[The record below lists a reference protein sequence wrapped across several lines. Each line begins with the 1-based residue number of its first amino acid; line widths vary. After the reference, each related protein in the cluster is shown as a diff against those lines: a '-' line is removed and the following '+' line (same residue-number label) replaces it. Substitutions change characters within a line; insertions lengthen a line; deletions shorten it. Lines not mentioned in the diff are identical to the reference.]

1 MADLRNQRQL
11 DPADSVDIE
20 AIARHPDFE
29 KLYDRIVSSEPL
41 SDPPPDRHLDPD
53 NSTLVP
59 IELLGAGHRGRR
71 FLTLVAAAVILL
83 AVVSITIVSTKQPGK
98 PDRTSAP
105 TTAAPFPTHLSV
117 GDQLRLVADR
127 AAEQPNIQLQADQ
140 ALYSQASLSI
150 VASVNNG
157 AAQATIGLSV
167 QKWSTV
173 SGQTCTTLTAQPAQF
188 ASPAEQA
195 AWVGLH
201 LLVTPNPAT
210 ANQCLQGGG
219 GAGAPDAITGSG
231 QLIDV
236 SSLPT
241 DSATLAQELESGTTG
256 IPALDQLLSDEAAP
270 NPGFQRAAML
280 LIGPTVGSTPQF
292 TAALYQAIAQ
302 LPGVTALGPTTAH
315 DGETGQGYASGPGS
329 GQSTIVVDPSTG
341 RLLEVSGLDDS
352 NSLSSIAGNYL
363 GDGGAMTVNEY
374 SAQLQWLDPTGSPS
388 VISLSDLPATLP
400 VYVFATTR
408 SGLTYDQALTPVHQ
422 VAQPYFDNFKSDQ
435 SELTDPSNTNS
446 PGLFQWSFAGPGPIV
461 DQFMQALRA
470 SGLFATVSEI

>member
-1 MADLRNQRQL
+1 
-11 DPADSVDIE
+11 
-20 AIARHPDFE
+20 
-29 KLYDRIVSSEPL
+29 
-41 SDPPPDRHLDPD
+41 
-53 NSTLVP
+53 
-59 IELLGAGHRGRR
+59 
-71 FLTLVAAAVILL
+71 
-83 AVVSITIVSTKQPGK
+83 
-98 PDRTSAP
+98 
-105 TTAAPFPTHLSV
+105 
-117 GDQLRLVADR
+117 
-127 AAEQPNIQLQADQ
+127 
-140 ALYSQASLSI
+140 
-150 VASVNNG
+150 
-157 AAQATIGLSV
+157 
-167 QKWSTV
+167 
-173 SGQTCTTLTAQPAQF
+173 
-188 ASPAEQA
+188 
-195 AWVGLH
+195 
-201 LLVTPNPAT
+201 
-210 ANQCLQGGG
+210 
-219 GAGAPDAITGSG
+219 
-231 QLIDV
+231 
-236 SSLPT
+236 
-241 DSATLAQELESGTTG
+241 
-256 IPALDQLLSDEAAP
+256 LDQLLSDEAAP